1 MKIKGRVQ
9 FHKAPPWVRFEL
21 FSQAYQK
28 HPFSV
33 CSGGASYMII
43 RPTRAVAQTFFLAP
57 AQMVVQ
63 KSLFAAQKSFFDNS
77 LARLHCKS
85 KTRPSGSDSW
95 ICWRYASLR
104 IGHEKIL
111 IRAQS
116 ILFHLLGISASRIT
130 AWASEE
136 DLGNSPC
143 RPDNHIRGTS

>member
-63 KSLFAAQKSFFDNS
+63 KSLFAAQKSFFNNS
-77 LARLHCKS
+77 
-85 KTRPSGSDSW
+85 T
-95 ICWRYASLR
+95 ASAPLQ
-104 IGHEKIL
+104 I
-111 IRAQS
+111 Q
-116 ILFHLLGISASRIT
+116 
-130 AWASEE
+130 
-136 DLGNSPC
+136 NSPFRLRQLNLRAFRLVKNWTRKDLNSRSEHPFPPSWGKC
-143 RPDNHIRGTS
+143 FWNNCLGR